1 MHSLRDHL
9 LKAGLV
15 TKEQVAKAE
24 ADKRGHK
31 KKKRRP
37 PKKND
42 MPSGA
47 QPAPARPNEPHRM
60 MDLSDPL
67 RLKLAQAIESH
78 RVRGETRGEIAFNFT
93 LRDGR
98 IRKMFVSKEMQ
109 AGLERGDLAIV
120 ENGEVE
126 RHIIVSSEALGSIAD
141 IDRDAVRFH
150 NEPVAPLP
158 AEPSEARP
166 AC

>member
-15 TKEQVAKAE
+15 TKEQAARAE
-24 ADKRGHK
+24 AEKSGK

-37 PKKND
+37 KKNGD
-42 MPSGA
+42 QKQEMSSAVRSA
-47 QPAPARPNEPHRM
+47 QPLHRM
-60 MDLSDPL
+60 IDLSDPQ
-67 RLKLAQAIESH
+67 RLQLAQAIESH
-78 RVRGETRGEIAFNFT
+78 RVRGETKGEIAFNFT

-109 AGLERGDLAIV
+109 AGLEKGALAIV

-126 RHIIVSSEALGSIAD
+126 RHIIVSAEALPAITVV
-141 IDRDAVRFH
+141 DRDAVRFH
-150 NEPVAPLP
+150 NL
-158 AEPSEARP
+158 AEP
-166 AC
+166 

>member
-24 ADKRGHK
+24 AEKSGK

-37 PKKND
+37 KKNGGGD
-42 MPSGA
+42 RPRA
-47 QPAPARPNEPHRM
+47 QALNRM
-60 MDLSDPL
+60 IDLSDPEK
-67 RLKLAQAIESH
+67 LKLAQAIESF
-78 RVRGETRGEIAFNFT
+78 RVRGDTRGEIAFNFT
-93 LRDGR
+93 LRDGS

-109 AGLERGDLAIV
+109 VGLEKGALAIV

-126 RHIIVSSEALGSIAD
+126 SHIIVSAEALSVIANV
-141 IDRDAVRFH
+141 DRDAVRFH
-150 NEPVAPLP
+150 NQN
-158 AEPSEARP
+158 
-166 AC
+166 